1 MLMDGIAHVAEAA
14 APAAAAEAPAAE
26 VKTEET
32 PAVGMSQTQAV
43 TVPLTRCLHADR
55 CTYQLLLA

>member
-32 PAVGMSQTQAV
+32 PAVGMSQAQVV

-55 CTYQLLLA
+55 CT